1 MNNEIKIFSGI
12 IAGTLIL
19 IFGAAFI
26 FTQPKKPV
34 DAGFLVRGNS
44 FVLGA
49 SEAKVTVVEF
59 SDFQCPACKSAEPII
74 TAVLTQ
80 YKDKIKFV
88 YRHYPLPNHEFAM
101 IAAQAAEAAALQN
114 KFWEYH
120 DKLFEKSP
128 DLSRENLIILAKDLN
143 LDMDKFTKDLDSDV
157 VKQKVADDQAD
168 GNRAGVNATPTFYIN
183 GTQFTGVLPLSQF
196 QQEIEKRLK

>member
-1 MNNEIKIFSGI
+1 MNNETKIFSGI

-19 IFGAAFI
+19 IITATFFL
-26 FTQPKKPV
+26 TKPTAI
-34 DAGFLVRGNS
+34 DSSFLVRENS
-44 FVLGA
+44 HVWGM
-49 SEAKVTVVEF
+49 SEAKVMVVEF
-59 SDFQCPACKSAEPII
+59 SDFQCPACKAAEPIV
-74 TAVLTQ
+74 TTVLAQ

-88 YRHYPLPNHEFAM
+88 YRHYPLPSHEFGQ

-128 DLSRENLIILAKDLN
+128 DLSRENLIVLAKDLN
-143 LDMDKFTKDLDSDV
+143 LDMDKFSKDLDSET

-168 GNRAGVNATPTFYIN
+168 GNRAGVNATPTFFIN
-183 GTQFTGVLPLSQF
+183 VTPFPGILSLSQF